1 MKMEETVRELQ
12 GREVRRRRPK
22 SPQSREMLRRKKQAA
37 KRRRRMQRIRLA
49 GMFLLAAVLLGV
61 LVKLVSDS
69 GISFFSEFSLEKEDY
84 LVALLEALEKNPEL
98 EEFVKG
104 YPDSDGS
111 VTGEITEEEV
121 ARDFPL
127 LLQYDGR
134 WGYVPFG
141 DDMIALSGCA
151 PTCLSMVVTG
161 LTKTAAAPPDVVADF
176 CEKQGYYEKGVG
188 TSWRLMTEGCQEF
201 GVRGEEL
208 RLDKN
213 LIFSRL
219 EEGQPVICSMRPG
232 DFTTT
237 GHFIVLVGTEDGK
250 LKVNDP
256 FSRERSSRLWEFE
269 QIQYQIKN
277 LWAFQLAS

>member
-1 MKMEETVRELQ
+1 MKMKEEQ
-12 GREVRRRRPK
+12 
-22 SPQSREMLRRKKQAA
+22 RRKKQAA
-37 KRRRRMQRIRLA
+37 KRRRRRQRIRLA

-61 LVKLVSDS
+61 LVKLMSDS
-69 GISFFSEFSLEKEDY
+69 GISFFSEYSLENYPE
-84 LVALLEALEKNPEL
+84 ALLEALDKNPEL

-104 YPDSDGS
+104 YLASDGS
-111 VTGEITEEEV
+111 VAGGITKEELEQ
-121 ARDFPL
+121 DFPL

-151 PTCLSMVVTG
+151 PTCLSMVITG
-161 LTKTAAAPPDVVADF
+161 LGKTADAPPDVVADF

-188 TSWRLMTEGCQEF
+188 TSWSLMTEGCLEF

-208 RLDKN
+208 GLDKN

-237 GHFIVLVGTEDGK
+237 GHFIVLVGVEDGK

-256 FSRERSSRLWEFE
+256 FSRERSSRLWEFDE
-269 QIQYQIKN
+269 IQYQIKN